1 MEDIYIIEMISG
13 YDYDRTYDRLRV
25 VSTFE
30 KAVDYIEREY
40 SDFIRVGDDEWVSE
54 EPVTDETIRIYISME
69 TVF

>member
-25 VSTFE
+25 VNTFE

-40 SDFIRVGDDEWVSE
+40 PDFIRVGDDEWVSE

>member
-1 MEDIYIIEMISG
+1 MEEVYIIEMITG

-25 VSTFE
+25 VSSYE
-30 KAVDYIEREY
+30 KAVDYISIEY
-40 SDFIRVGDDEWVSE
+40 PDFIQLGEDEWVSE